1 MIVTKLIGGLGNQMF
16 QYAAG
21 KALALRHDVVVKV
34 DLSELNSHAGDKY
47 TQRHYE
53 LGIFAS
59 GIQVANDKDLAP
71 FLNGDKSRLQ
81 RELQRRMPFLF
92 GTLSAVESG
101 SGYHPE
107 FKKYPK
113 NTYLQGFWQSEQ
125 YFKDYETEIRKD
137 FRFRE
142 SVTEACKP
150 LKTKI
155 VACNSVSLHV
165 RRGDYVNNPSA
176 NKFHGLCSPQ
186 YYASAVNH
194 ILETQKDLEIF
205 IFSDDINWCKENL
218 KFDVPVHFMETGSA
232 YEDMYLMSQCHHN
245 IIANSSFSWW
255 GAWLNDH
262 ADKIVVAPKQWFA
275 DSSVNISDIIP
286 ASWLKL

>member
-1 MIVTKLIGGLGNQMF
+1 MILTKLIGGLGNQMF

-21 KALALRHDVVVKV
+21 KALALRHGVLVKV

-53 LGIFAS
+53 LGIFTS
-59 GIQVANDKDLAP
+59 GIQVTTDKDLAP
-71 FLNGDKSRLQ
+71 FLKGDKSRLQ

-92 GTLSAVESG
+92 GTLNAVESG
-101 SGYHPE
+101 AAYHPE

-113 NTYLQGFWQSEQ
+113 NTYLKGFWQSEQ
-125 YFKDYETEIRKD
+125 YFKAYEVEIRKD

-142 SVTEACKP
+142 SVTEACKT

-155 VACNSVSLHV
+155 SACNAVSLHV

-186 YYASAVNH
+186 YYNSAVNR
-194 ILETQKDLEIF
+194 ISETQKDLGIF
-205 IFSDDINWCKENL
+205 IFSDDIGWCREHI
-218 KFDVPVHFMETGSA
+218 KFDIPVHFMETGSA
-232 YEDMYLMSQCHHN
+232 YEDMYLMTQCRHN

-262 ADKIVVAPKQWFA
+262 VDKIVIAPKQWFA
-275 DSSVNISDIIP
+275 DTSVNTSDIIP
-286 ASWLKL
+286 DSWFKL